1 MDVLRHHRL
10 AVVLLLAHL
19 GLIVGVLLWT
29 ALHPLAT
36 VNDTAWVLLTLEI
49 VLIVAVV
56 AGRSRPCLSALLV
69 LDVLCF
75 AVYAVP
81 VVVQGAMSPLL
92 AALLAHAGARLLIVL
107 SAPVRRLVAGAAPER
122 GHPASSTT
130 PSSSA

>member
-1 MDVLRHHRL
+1 MDALRHHRL

-19 GLIVGVLLWT
+19 GLLVGVLLWA

-49 VLIVAVV
+49 VLIIAVV

-92 AALLAHAGARLLIVL
+92 AAFLAHAGARLLIVL
-107 SAPVRRLVAGAAPER
+107 SAPVRRLVAGAAER